1 MNAQVAL
8 QNPLQHAIAKA
19 SKRQELIDAVIKACG
34 DTFIP
39 SSELFHKPEI
49 RKLVDDSN
57 KLSIYLSDAY
67 HAQKLGRVDYHVGT
81 TRYAYGK
88 PGAKGAKMSQ
98 RKRGVAVKT
107 AGAIEVA
114 RPQREAVIT
123 AHKPVQITLQFEDAE
138 EALEFMMKA
147 GLMSDKVA
155 GL

>member
-19 SKRQELIDAVIKACG
+19 SKRQELIDAVIQVCG
-34 DTFIP
+34 DQFIP

-49 RKLVDDSN
+49 RKLVEDSN

-98 RKRGVAVKT
+98 RKRGVAMKT
-107 AGAIEVA
+107 ANALEVA
-114 RPQREAVIT
+114 RPQPAAIT

-138 EALEFMMKA
+138 EALDFMMKA
-147 GLMSDKVA
+147 GLMSNKVA